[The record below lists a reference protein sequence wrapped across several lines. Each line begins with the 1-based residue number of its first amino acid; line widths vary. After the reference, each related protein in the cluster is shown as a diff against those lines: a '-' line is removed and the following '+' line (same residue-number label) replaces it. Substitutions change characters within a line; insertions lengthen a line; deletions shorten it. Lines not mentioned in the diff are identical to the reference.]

1 MPNVQVPRYFPG
13 KEFETEKDGVCPINR
28 VAFTN
33 AVANNILVATAV
45 TGKIIMPVSLSIFSN
60 AATPSKTAF
69 RSGFGGTIIHY
80 LNASAI
86 GVGSTPYPFN
96 PAGWMRTA
104 AGVGLYVD
112 FIDQITYLSV
122 EWVEYTP

>member
-1 MPNVQVPRYFPG
+1 MG
-13 KEFETEKDGVCPINR
+13 R

-45 TGKIIMPVSLSIFSN
+45 TGKIIMPVSLSAFSD
-60 AATPSKTAF
+60 AAGESRIAF
-69 RSGFGGTIIHY
+69 RSGSAGTIIHY
-80 LNASAI
+80 TN
-86 GVGSTPYPFN
+86 VGAYTLPSTPYPFN

-104 AGVGLYVD
+104 VGVGLYVD
-112 FIDQITYLSV
+112 FYVNGAYLSV

>member
-1 MPNVQVPRYFPG
+1 MG
-13 KEFETEKDGVCPINR
+13 R

-45 TGKIIMPVSLSIFSN
+45 TGKIIMPVSLSVFSN

-69 RSGFGGTIIHY
+69 RSGSGSTIIHY
-80 LNASAI
+80 LNAPGI
-86 GVGSTPYPFN
+86 GERSLLYPFN
-96 PAGWMRTA
+96 EAGWMRTA
-104 AGVGLYVD
+104 VGVGLYVD

>member
-1 MPNVQVPRYFPG
+1 MPNVQTLEYFPSQIFRDKNG
-13 KEFETEKDGVCPINR
+13 PCTMGR

-45 TGKIIMPVSLSIFSN
+45 TGKIIMPVSLSVFSN

-69 RSGFGGTIIHY
+69 RSGSGSTIIHY
-80 LNASAI
+80 LNAPGI
-86 GVGSTPYPFN
+86 GERSLLYPFN
-96 PAGWMRTA
+96 EAGWMRTA
-104 AGVGLYVD
+104 VGVGLYVD